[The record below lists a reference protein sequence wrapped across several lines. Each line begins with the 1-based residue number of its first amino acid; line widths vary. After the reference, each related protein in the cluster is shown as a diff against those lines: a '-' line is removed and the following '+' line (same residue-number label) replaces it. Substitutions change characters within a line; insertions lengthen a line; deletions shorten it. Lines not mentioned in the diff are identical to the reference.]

1 MLGKSIK
8 AALVFVVDG
17 FVGFVPAAAG
27 AAGAGGF
34 GGAAA
39 STNALLYAMTNE
51 TNAKTI
57 YAEVFL

>member
-17 FVGFVPAAAG
+17 FVGFVAAAAG
-27 AAGAGGF
+27 AAGA